1 VDVFRERTG
10 YGQNMPSIKDEFER
24 TADVTRVVLEGGVR
38 ALGRIPGVHRRIYE
52 TRIRMATDLQL
63 TVANAVRLEPIR
75 SVAATCASMT
85 RDIAATQLSTARW
98 FLDV

>member
-1 VDVFRERTG
+1 VITERTG
-10 YGQNMPSIKDEFER
+10 YGRDMPSIEQEFER
-24 TADVTRVVLEGGVR
+24 TADVTRVVLEAACAPWGGSRVCID
-38 ALGRIPGVHRRIYE
+38 AYE